1 VQTCTLRSRGR
12 LELEPFKTWLCD
24 LLWER
29 GGELTVFRMKG
40 LLHFSGDP
48 RPHALQAV
56 HEVWDL
62 KPCAPAAAGGGG
74 EAGGGADAAVAA
86 EGAEE
91 GAQPS
96 NQLVVIAS
104 NLDTAALEREF
115 LACMAAS

>member
-1 VQTCTLRSRGR
+1 
-12 LELEPFKTWLCD
+12 
-24 LLWER
+24 
-29 GGELTVFRMKG
+29 MKG